1 MVNGE
6 LSMGNQPKNSLLTT
20 HHSLSPLPI
29 HHCLFTKIVRR
40 SSCFGGLFLYWK
52 KYILMAKLTKV
63 AAKPVKKAAKKAA
76 VKKTVVKKAA
86 VTKLAAKTT
95 KPAKK
100 EKTISIKYADKSAG
114 QPELVKI
121 FDAIK
126 KMMLPY
132 DKKGSL
138 VLHAATG
145 GQVHLVSHKSVE
157 IEGRK
162 RQEMWLVSA
171 LVQKGYVGFHY
182 LPVYMNKSMEALFSP
197 GFIKCLKGK
206 ACFHI
211 KKNDPVILAE
221 VQKAIRIGY
230 EAYQK
235 RGWV

>member
-1 MVNGE
+1 
-6 LSMGNQPKNSLLTT
+6 
-20 HHSLSPLPI
+20 
-29 HHCLFTKIVRR
+29 
-40 SSCFGGLFLYWK
+40 
-52 KYILMAKLTKV
+52 MAKSTKV
-63 AAKPVKKAAKKAA
+63 AAKPVKKAAKKAVAKKTA

-86 VTKLAAKTT
+86 VKKVAAQTA

-100 EKTISIKYADKSAG
+100 ENTISIKYADKSAG

-121 FDAIK
+121 FDVIK

-132 DKKGSL
+132 DKKGTL
-138 VLHAATG
+138 ILHAATG
-145 GQVHLVSHKSVE
+145 GQANLVSHKAIE

-162 RQEMWLVSA
+162 RTEMWFVST
-171 LVQKGYVGFHY
+171 LIQKGYVGFHY
-182 LPVYMNKSMEALFSP
+182 LPIYMNPSMGELFSP
-197 GFIKCLKGK
+197 AFMKCLKGK

-211 KKNDPVILAE
+211 KKNDPALLAE